1 MPCWIPL
8 SQQILVYLICSIL
21 PDILPPHAFGCFFLT
36 CGKGQ
41 FNLLSFSRQGE
52 FTEEEKPSI
61 YLKALLVAS
70 EKVLC
75 LFSSVVWLWIVGV
88 VLDICH
94 YRHSVSLFAWL
105 KNQVDTSLSLKK
117 LPIPKGV
124 LFKLLFS
131 LKIIF
136 PPKSLSVDGCFKV
149 TCVAFQEQEP
159 KVRLWI

>member
-1 MPCWIPL
+1 MHLAVSFWLVEKASSINWAFPDRENSL
-8 SQQILVYLICSIL
+8 RRNSQASTWKHFWWPVKKFCACLV
-21 PDILPPHAFGCFFLT
+21 
-36 CGKGQ
+36 Q
-41 FNLLSFSRQGE
+41 
-52 FTEEEKPSI
+52 
-61 YLKALLVAS
+61 
-70 EKVLC
+70 
-75 LFSSVVWLWIVGV
+75 LFIWLWIVGV

-105 KNQVDTSLSLKK
+105 KNLVDSSLSLKK

-136 PPKSLSVDGCFKV
+136 SAVCPSSPKSLSVDGCFKV
-149 TCVAFQEQEP
+149 TRVAFQDQEP